1 VSAPLVSI
9 MTRTLGR
16 PCLADAAA
24 AVAAQTYRP
33 LEWVVVDAAGRG
45 LDAPAAGDVPV
56 RVVSSGAP
64 MLRSRAGNFGLDRV
78 AGARALVLDD
88 DDLLLPH
95 AIAVLSAAL
104 DASPAHR
111 LAYGDVEV
119 DAGAG
124 SRWTPFA
131 FEYSEHLI
139 ARRNLFPPNAA
150 LFDMSLWRDDG
161 ARFDEVLDWYDDWW
175 LWLQMSE
182 RTAFV
187 HVREVTAI
195 YRLALSQS
203 GVWFAD
209 APGADPRI
217 REQRDLVIARTAAR
231 RARLEA
237 TLDALKRDARAYA
250 SAGRVPE
257 AAAAW
262 ARAHAHYHYDPEP
275 ILGYA
280 AIARAAGDVPAARAA
295 IGAGLALMP
304 GDAAL
309 EAAQRE
315 LAGARA
321 PEDAAPR

>member
-1 VSAPLVSI
+1 MSAPLVSI

-45 LDAPAAGDVPV
+45 LEAPVAGDVPV

-64 MLRSRAGNFGLDRV
+64 MLRSRAANFGLDRV
-78 AGARALVLDD
+78 AGARALILDD

-95 AIAVLSAAL
+95 AIAALSNAL
-104 DASPAHR
+104 DASPRAPAR
-111 LAYGDVEV
+111 RRRRRGRR
-119 DAGAG
+119 GAA

-150 LFDMSLWRDDG
+150 LFDMTLWRDDG
-161 ARFDEVLDWYDDWW
+161 ARFDEALDWYDDWW
-175 LWLQMSE
+175 LWLQVSE

-231 RARLEA
+231 RARL
-237 TLDALKRDARAYA
+237 RSDARRAQ
-250 SAGRVPE
+250 AGR
-257 AAAAW
+257 
-262 ARAHAHYHYDPEP
+262 ARARVRRTRPR
-275 ILGYA
+275 GGG
-280 AIARAAGDVPAARAA
+280 RV
-295 IGAGLALMP
+295 
-304 GDAAL
+304 
-309 EAAQRE
+309 
-315 LAGARA
+315 GAR
-321 PEDAAPR
+321 PRALPLRSGADPRLRGDRARGGRPAGRARRRSRPASR